1 MLIRAFERND
11 RAAVVRLWDR
21 CGLIRPWNDPSRD
34 IDRKLTVQPELF
46 LVGEV
51 DAAVVA
57 TVMAGFDGHRG
68 WMNYL
73 AVDPDQQR
81 RGYARELVAAV
92 EHRLE
97 AMGCP
102 KVNLQVR
109 ATNDTVLAFY
119 AALGYGTDD
128 VVSLGK
134 RLVADGPGRVR
145 SLEDQPHRQE
155 HT

>member
-1 MLIRAFERND
+1 MTQMLIRGFRESD
-11 RAAVVRLWDR
+11 RSAVVRLWQR
-21 CGLIRPWNDPSRD
+21 CGLTRPWNDPDRD

-51 DAAVVA
+51 DGAVVA
-57 TVMAGFDGHRG
+57 SVMAGFDGHRG

-81 RGYARELVAAV
+81 RGYARELLGAV
-92 EHRLE
+92 EQRLE
-97 AMGCP
+97 AMDCP

-109 ATNDTVLAFY
+109 AANAEVLAFY

-134 RLVADGPGRVR
+134 RLIAD
-145 SLEDQPHRQE
+145 
-155 HT
+155 